1 MPAVP
6 ESGSLVR
13 VVNENGDDMGTGI
26 YVDLMIPGENDLDM
40 YDLLNDIEYVDERFR
55 KGAEHK
61 VPSYFFY
68 AIPEHWHY
76 TLLIGDRIVHLNTG
90 YYTLVELD
98 QGG

>member
-1 MPAVP
+1 MSIVP

-13 VVNENGDDMGTGI
+13 IINENGSDLGTGI
-26 YVDLMIPGENDLDM
+26 YLELIIPGEFDIEM
-40 YDLLNDIEYVDERFR
+40 HDLLLDIEYVDERFH

-76 TLLIGDRIVHLNTG
+76 TILVGDRIVHLNTG
-90 YYTLVELD
+90 FYTLMELGA
-98 QGG
+98 GG